1 MVPPRPNGLFTQKIH
16 LLQSKKTFF
25 YRINDFFS
33 LFFFQITIFYAKERC
48 EMLKTLVRK
57 YNSTRLDVRI
67 GIAIVIGS
75 LLGIF
80 LPGQRWISEIG
91 ILFVGAMKG
100 IAPVLVFILILNA
113 LSSGKASLDRRTGKV
128 IAFYLASTVLASL
141 AAISASFLFPQR
153 INLAQ
158 SATSTATLPSGIGDV
173 LNNLLIRA
181 VSNPFEAITEA
192 NYIGIL
198 VWAIVFGL
206 AIKIH
211 AGDSTKELL
220 KDASNAVTAI
230 VHWIINLAPFGIM
243 SLLFTSISTNG
254 LVIFKTY
261 GVLVAL
267 IAGTMFF
274 TIFVISPAV
283 VGFALRKDPYPLV
296 IHCIKESGL
305 TALFTRSSAAN
316 IPVNMDL
323 CERLKLD
330 REFYSVSIPLGATI
344 NMNGAAITIAIMTL
358 AAANTLGISVDF
370 LTVLTLCVITTI
382 GACGASGIAG
392 GSLFLIPMSCS
403 FLGISNDVAMQV
415 VAVGFIIGVIQD
427 SLETALNSSTD
438 VMYTAAAEYSE
449 WIAEGKPLPR
459 RFK

>member
-1 MVPPRPNGLFTQKIH
+1 
-16 LLQSKKTFF
+16 
-25 YRINDFFS
+25 
-33 LFFFQITIFYAKERC
+33 
-48 EMLKTLVRK
+48 MLKNLISK
-57 YNSTRLDVRI
+57 YNNIRFDVRI
-67 GIAIVIGS
+67 GIAIVIGT

-80 LPGQRWISEIG
+80 LPGQVWISEIG

-113 LSSGKASLDRRTGKV
+113 LASGKTSLDRRTGKV
-128 IAFYLASTVLASL
+128 ILFYLASTVLASL
-141 AAISASFLFPQR
+141 TAICASFLFPQKM
-153 INLAQ
+153 NLAQ
-158 SATSTATLPSGIGDV
+158 EASSTAILPSGIGDV

-181 VSNPFEAITEA
+181 VSNPFEAITQA

-211 AGDSTKELL
+211 AGESTKTLL
-220 KDASNAVTAI
+220 QDASAAVTAI
-230 VHWIINLAPFGIM
+230 VRWIINLAPFGIA

-254 LVIFKTY
+254 VAIFKTY
-261 GVLVAL
+261 GVLIAL
-267 IAGTMFF
+267 IAGSMVF
-274 TIFVISPAV
+274 TILIIAPMV
-283 VGFALRKDPYPLV
+283 VGLALKRDPYPLV
-296 IHCIKESGL
+296 LHCIKESGL

-316 IPVNMDL
+316 IPVNMEL

-358 AAANTLGISVDF
+358 AAAHTMGVEVDL
-370 LTVLTLCVITTI
+370 LTAITLCIVSTI

-392 GSLFLIPMSCS
+392 GSLFLIPMACS
-403 FLGISNDVAMQV
+403 FLGISNDIAMQV
-415 VAVGFIIGVIQD
+415 VGVGFIIGVVQD

-438 VMYTAAAEYSE
+438 VMYTAAAEYSG
-449 WIAEGKPLPR
+449 WIAENKPLPR
-459 RFK
+459 RFR